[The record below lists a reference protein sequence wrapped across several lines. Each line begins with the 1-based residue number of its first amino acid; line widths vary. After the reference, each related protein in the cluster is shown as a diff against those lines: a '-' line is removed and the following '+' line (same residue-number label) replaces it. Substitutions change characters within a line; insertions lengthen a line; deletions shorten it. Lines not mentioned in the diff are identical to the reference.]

1 MHSCADTECGTDPV
15 SGQAHRPYLNQRTQL
30 YRFSCD
36 DYHSGN
42 SDTLAFDDTCRFGS
56 GAKAGAV
63 DTIDDDYNYHERF
76 RKMQS
81 PSSPPPPPSSSS
93 SSTTTTTS
101 SLATAQRTNELVPTN
116 VIDLATD
123 NLPAVDTPDACDKAA
138 LR

>member
-1 MHSCADTECGTDPV
+1 M
-15 SGQAHRPYLNQRTQL
+15 

-36 DYHSGN
+36 DYRSGN

-56 GAKAGAV
+56 GVKAAAV
-63 DTIDDDYNYHERF
+63 AIDDDYNYDERT
-76 RKMQS
+76 MQS

-93 SSTTTTTS
+93 SSTTTITS